1 MPRILFID
9 VDGTLVDYHNRLPE
23 SAVAA
28 IRAARAEG
36 HRVYLCTGRSRAE
49 MPDLLWDIGVDGMVG
64 GNGGYVEDAG
74 EVVLHQTLTGEQC
87 RSIVDWLHRR
97 GLEFY
102 LESNAGLF
110 ASAGFEAAAIPVMAL
125 YTARKGK
132 PAPATVSESF
142 HGMVF
147 GGALYRADVNKV
159 SYILTTY
166 EDHLAATQAFP
177 DLQHGTWGGRGA
189 EALFGD
195 IGPSGIT
202 KAHAVDELLEHLGAD
217 RADTI
222 AVGDATVDIPMF
234 RSCAVGV
241 AMGNAS
247 DDLKALATLVT
258 DDVEEHG
265 LANVFREL
273 GLLGRERT
281 DPAEETDPPPRP

>member
-28 IRAARAEG
+28 IRAARAAG

-49 MPDLLWDIGVDGMVG
+49 MPEMLWQIGVDGMVG
-64 GNGGYVEDAG
+64 GNGSYVEDAG
-74 EVVLHQTLTGEQC
+74 QVVWHQTLTGQEC
-87 RSIVDWLHRR
+87 RAIVDWLHGR

-102 LESNAGLF
+102 LETNAGLF
-110 ASAGFEAAAIPVMAL
+110 ASEDFERAAMPVMAL
-125 YTARKGK
+125 YSARKGQ
-132 PAPATVSESF
+132 PAPTTASAGF

-147 GGALYRADVNKV
+147 GAGLHRDDVNKV
-159 SYILTTY
+159 SYILASY
-166 EDHLAATQAFP
+166 ADHLAATEAFP
-177 DLQHGTWGGRGA
+177 GLQHGTWGGRDA

-202 KAHAVDELLEHLGAD
+202 KAHAVDALLEHLQAD

-222 AVGDATVDIPMF
+222 AFGDASVDIPMF
-234 RSCAVGV
+234 QACAVGV

-258 DDVEEHG
+258 GDVEADG
-265 LANVFREL
+265 LADAFRDL
-273 GLLGRERT
+273 GLAADAT
-281 DPAEETDPPPRP
+281 PTVVSPD

>member
-23 SAVAA
+23 SAVTA
-28 IRAARAEG
+28 IRAARAAG

-49 MPDLLWDIGVDGMVG
+49 MPEMLWQIGVDGMVG
-64 GNGGYVEDAG
+64 GNGSYVEDAG
-74 EVVLHQTLTGEQC
+74 QVVWHQTLTGAQC
-87 RSIVDWLHRR
+87 RAIVDWLHGR

-102 LESNAGLF
+102 LETNAGLF
-110 ASAGFEAAAIPVMAL
+110 ASEDFERAVTPVMAL
-125 YTARKGK
+125 YSARKGQ
-132 PAPATVSESF
+132 PAPATASAGF

-147 GGALYRADVNKV
+147 GAGLYRDDVNKV
-159 SYILTTY
+159 SYILASY
-166 EDHLAATQAFP
+166 ADHLAATEAFP
-177 DLQHGTWGGRGA
+177 GLQHGTWGGRDA

-202 KAHAVDELLEHLGAD
+202 KAHAVDALLDHLQAD

-222 AVGDATVDIPMF
+222 AFGDASVDIPMF
-234 RSCAVGV
+234 QACAVGV

-258 DDVEEHG
+258 GDVEADG
-265 LANVFREL
+265 LADAFRDL
-273 GLLGRERT
+273 GLAADAT
-281 DPAEETDPPPRP
+281 PTVVSPD

>member
-23 SAVAA
+23 SAVTA
-28 IRAARAEG
+28 IRAARAAG

-49 MPDLLWDIGVDGMVG
+49 MPEMLWQIGVDGMVG
-64 GNGGYVEDAG
+64 GNGSYVEDAG
-74 EVVLHQTLTGEQC
+74 QVVWHQTLTGQEC
-87 RSIVDWLHRR
+87 RAIVDWLHGR

-102 LESNAGLF
+102 LETNAGLF
-110 ASAGFEAAAIPVMAL
+110 ASEDFERAAMPVMAL
-125 YTARKGK
+125 YSARKGQ
-132 PAPATVSESF
+132 PAPTTASAGF

-147 GGALYRADVNKV
+147 GAGLHRDDVNKV
-159 SYILTTY
+159 SYILASY
-166 EDHLAATQAFP
+166 ADHLAATEAFP
-177 DLQHGTWGGRGA
+177 GLQHGTWGGRDA

-202 KAHAVDELLEHLGAD
+202 KAHAVDALLDHLQAD

-222 AVGDATVDIPMF
+222 AFGDASVDIPMF
-234 RSCAVGV
+234 QACAVGV

-258 DDVEEHG
+258 GDVEADG
-265 LANVFREL
+265 LADAFRDL
-273 GLLGRERT
+273 GLAADAT
-281 DPAEETDPPPRP
+281 PTVVSPD

>member
-28 IRAARAEG
+28 IRAARAAG

-49 MPDLLWDIGVDGMVG
+49 MPEMLWQIGVDGMVG
-64 GNGGYVEDAG
+64 GNVSYVEDAG
-74 EVVLHQTLTGEQC
+74 QVVWHQTLTGQEC
-87 RSIVDWLHRR
+87 RAIVDWLHGR

-102 LESNAGLF
+102 LETNAGLF
-110 ASAGFEAAAIPVMAL
+110 ASEDFERAAMPVMAL
-125 YTARKGK
+125 YSARKGQ
-132 PAPATVSESF
+132 PAPTTASAGF

-147 GGALYRADVNKV
+147 GAGLHRDDVNKV
-159 SYILTTY
+159 SYILASY
-166 EDHLAATQAFP
+166 ADHLAATEAFP
-177 DLQHGTWGGRGA
+177 GLQHGTWGGRDA

-202 KAHAVDELLEHLGAD
+202 KAHAVDALLEHLQAD

-222 AVGDATVDIPMF
+222 AFGDASVDIPMF
-234 RSCAVGV
+234 QACAVGV

-258 DDVEEHG
+258 GDVEADG
-265 LANVFREL
+265 LADAFRDL
-273 GLLGRERT
+273 GLAGDAT
-281 DPAEETDPPPRP
+281 PTVVSPD

>member
-9 VDGTLVDYHNRLPE
+9 VDGTLVDYHTRLPE

-28 IRAARAEG
+28 IRAARAAG

-49 MPDLLWDIGVDGMVG
+49 MPEMLWQIGVDGMVG
-64 GNGGYVEDAG
+64 GNGSYVEDAG
-74 EVVLHQTLTGEQC
+74 QVVWHQTLTGQEC
-87 RSIVDWLHRR
+87 RAIVDWLHGR

-102 LESNAGLF
+102 LETNAGLF
-110 ASAGFEAAAIPVMAL
+110 ASEDFERAAMPVMAL
-125 YTARKGK
+125 YSARKGQ
-132 PAPATVSESF
+132 PAPTTASAGF

-147 GGALYRADVNKV
+147 GAGLHRDDVNKV
-159 SYILTTY
+159 SYILASY
-166 EDHLAATQAFP
+166 ADHLAATEAFP
-177 DLQHGTWGGRGA
+177 GLQHGTWGGRDA

-202 KAHAVDELLEHLGAD
+202 KAHAVDALLEHLQAD

-222 AVGDATVDIPMF
+222 AFGDASVDIPMF
-234 RSCAVGV
+234 QACAVGV

-258 DDVEEHG
+258 GDVEADG
-265 LANVFREL
+265 LADAFRDL
-273 GLLGRERT
+273 GLAGDATLT
-281 DPAEETDPPPRP
+281 VVSPD